1 MAGCCHGN
9 ALEPP
14 PRDPRFRRILWLA
27 LAVNGAMFLVQMT
40 GSWFSGSMA
49 LQADALDFLG
59 DSLSYA
65 MTLAVLGMGL
75 VARARAALFK
85 GVTMAALGTWVLVG
99 AVYRSWVGITPDAA
113 TMGALGLL
121 ALAANVGVA
130 VALFRYRT
138 GDSNM
143 RSIWPVSYTHL
154 TLPTSG

>member
-65 MTLAVLGMGL
+65 LCMDVFGLGL
-75 VARARAALFK
+75 VYGAGDFVFL
-85 GVTMAALGTWVLVG
+85 GV
-99 AVYRSWVGITPDAA
+99 SK
-113 TMGALGLL
+113 
-121 ALAANVGVA
+121 
-130 VALFRYRT
+130 
-138 GDSNM
+138 
-143 RSIWPVSYTHL
+143 
-154 TLPTSG
+154 